1 MKTLPLMR
9 SLIALVI
16 LFSAFQSQANLITNG
31 NFDISVPLDGTGGG
45 WTASGNDANG
55 GYRTVN
61 GNSFFIMNASGQSGT
76 DPSISQTLTGLTIGQ
91 QYDVSGDFTD
101 YYGCCDNGYPAAL
114 SFGIA
119 LSPGSL
125 LLEASHPGS
134 VPDWFTFATSF
145 VASAE
150 SHDIIFTSERN
161 GTDYAYAI
169 DNIFVTAAVP
179 EPSIIALFGL
189 GLVGI
194 GFVRRRQS

>member
-1 MKTLPLMR
+1 MKTR

-31 NFDISVPLDGTGGG
+31 NFDTSVPLDGTGGG

-61 GNSFFIMNASGQSGT
+61 GNSFFIMNASGQIGT

-101 YYGCCDNGYPAAL
+101 YYGCCGNPAAL

-125 LLEASHPGS
+125 LLEASDPGTF
-134 VPDWFTFATSF
+134 PDWFTFATSF
-145 VASAE
+145 VASAI
-150 SHDIIFTSERN
+150 SHDIIFTSERS
-161 GTDYAYAI
+161 GTDFAYAI
-169 DNIFVTAAVP
+169 DNIIVTAAVP

-194 GFVRRRQS
+194 GFARRRRS

>member
-31 NFDISVPLDGTGGG
+31 NFDSPVPTVGSGGG
-45 WTASGNDANG
+45 WTASGNDAAG
-55 GYRTVN
+55 GYQTVS
-61 GNSFFIMNASGQSGT
+61 GDSFFIMNAAGENAT

-101 YYGCCDNGYPAAL
+101 YYGCSYCDPAAL

-119 LSPGSL
+119 LSPGGL
-125 LLEASHPGS
+125 LLEASHPGFF
-134 VPDWFTFATSF
+134 PDWFTFATSF
-145 VASAE
+145 VASAL
-150 SHDIIFTSERN
+150 SHDIIFTSERS

-169 DNIFVTAAVP
+169 DNIIVTAAVP

-194 GFVRRRQS
+194 GFARRRRS